1 MPSVRYF
8 NQTAPFWDFIANLE
22 STADHPFFS
31 AYNPDARE
39 GRNTGNRHRGSPA
52 NYEDPPPPPP
62 PPPPPESNYPEPP
75 HHAHPPP
82 PPYPPHNYEGPGC
95 GFGRHRGG
103 PRHGGFGGHRGRGG
117 FPFGGPQPFDLNS
130 IAQYFQQHFG
140 VDPETTADEKDG
152 KDNGKDFTPSA
163 DVFDT
168 EDGYIIH
175 VALPG
180 AKKEDV
186 GVNWDADKSELSIAG
201 VVYRPGDEDFLKT
214 LAMGERK
221 VGVFEKKI
229 RLGSRASPAQVDADS
244 ISAKMED
251 GVLIVTIPKLDR
263 EYVEI
268 KKVDI
273 E

>member
-8 NQTAPFWDFIANLE
+8 NQTAPFWDFVANLE
-22 STADHPFFS
+22 SNADHPFFS
-31 AYNPDARE
+31 AYNTASRE
-39 GRNTGNRHRGSPA
+39 GQNAGT
-52 NYEDPPPPPP
+52 PPPAAQQGDTASPFGQHPP
-62 PPPPPESNYPEPP
+62 PPPPPEAP
-75 HHAHPPP
+75 HSDAPQHAFLPSPFGRHG
-82 PPYPPHNYEGPGC
+82 GPGC
-95 GFGRHRGG
+95 GFGHHRGG
-103 PRHGGFGGHRGRGG
+103 PRRGGFGGHRGRGG
-117 FPFGGPQPFDLNS
+117 FPFGGAQPFDLNS
-130 IAQYFQQHFG
+130 IAQFFQQQFG
-140 VDPETTADEKDG
+140 VDPDATGEEKEAKDG
-152 KDNGKDFTPSA
+152 GKDFTPSA

-168 EDGYIIH
+168 EDGYVIH

-186 GVNWDADKSELSIAG
+186 GLNWDADKSELSIAG

-214 LAMGERK
+214 LAMAERK
-221 VGVFEKKI
+221 VGVFERKI
-229 RLGSRASPAQVDADS
+229 RLGSRASPAQVDTDS